1 MIFNTWVFGLFGLV
15 ALLVYWGLVPARF
28 RPQALVALGVL
39 FYAYAVPA
47 YLILILALAAITY
60 VLGHAMLRS
69 GESLG
74 RRRLFLA
81 LGIVAIVGTLVV
93 FKYTKFLA
101 LTVDQVAGRHVLP
114 IPNLIVPL
122 AISFFTFEFVHVL
135 VDVYLGKI
143 VALDLLDFAVF
154 TMFFPTL
161 VAGPIKRFES
171 FAPQVRSIEMPS
183 TPTFMLNVYRIV
195 IGLAKKTIIADS
207 MALFVQPILAP
218 SDLYGRLD
226 YWVAMFAYA
235 AKIYFDFSGYSDIA
249 IGMAGLLG
257 LRIPENFEKPYHAPN
272 IAQFWRRWHI
282 SLSSWIRDYI
292 FIPLGGSRGS
302 PIVTACNLFV
312 AMGLAGLWHGAA
324 WTFVVWGL
332 WHGVGLAVH
341 RFWQLAIVPR
351 VALLQAGGRLVGFAS
366 VGTTFA
372 FVLVGWLLFA
382 APSFENAYQAFVHL
396 FV

>member
-1 MIFNTWVFGLFGLV
+1 MIFNTWVFGLFAMIG
-15 ALLVYWGLVPARF
+15 LLVYWSIVPARN
-28 RPQALVALGVL
+28 RPHALIALGAM
-39 FYAYAVPA
+39 FYAYSVPA
-47 YLILILALAAITY
+47 YLLLIVALATITY
-60 VLGHAMLRS
+60 TLGHAMLRS
-69 GESLG
+69 DGSQ
-74 RRRLFLA
+74 RKRKLFLI
-81 LGIVAIVGTLVV
+81 LGVATIAGTLFF

-101 LTVDQVAGRHVLP
+101 ATVDQVAGHNILP
-114 IPNLIVPL
+114 LPNIVVPL

-135 VDVYLGKI
+135 VDIYLRKI

-183 TPTFMLNVYRIV
+183 TQTFLLNAYRVV
-195 IGLAKKTIIADS
+195 IGLTKKTVIADS
-207 MALFVQPILAP
+207 MTLFIQPILLP
-218 SDLYGRLD
+218 SDIYGRLD

-249 IGMAGLLG
+249 IGMSGLLG
-257 LRIPENFEKPYHAPN
+257 LRIPENFERPYHAPN
-272 IAQFWRRWHI
+272 IAQFWRRWHM

-302 PIVTACNLFV
+302 RFVTACNLFV
-312 AMGLAGLWHGAA
+312 AMGIAGLWHGAA

-341 RFWQLAIVPR
+341 RSWQLTVVPKVAILR
-351 VALLQAGGRLVGFAS
+351 AGGRFVRLAS

-372 FVLVGWLLFA
+372 FVVVGWLLFA
-382 APSFENAYQAFVHL
+382 APSFPNAYHAFIHL
-396 FV
+396 FA